1 MGDMR
6 NKPSVGISPAKST
19 KIPAKGTNSQVGST
33 AVWDGPHKPKGP
45 FIKGSSNGADGIALL
60 DILIRAL
67 WAIKLCTSSK
77 ALRSMHD
84 WTL

>member
-33 AVWDGPHKPKGP
+33 AVWDGPHKPKVP
-45 FIKGSSNGADGIALL
+45 FIIVSSNVADVIALL
-60 DILIRAL
+60 
-67 WAIKLCTSSK
+67 SK
-77 ALRSMHD
+77 NAPAYKAGPITKIAGCESC
-84 WTL
+84 

>member
-19 KIPAKGTNSQVGST
+19 KIPAKGNNSQVGST

-45 FIKGSSNGADGIALL
+45 FIKGSSSGSDGIALL
-60 DILIRAL
+60 AKNAPSYIAGPITKIAG
-67 WAIKLCTSSK
+67 CESC
-77 ALRSMHD
+77 
-84 WTL
+84 